1 MSWNNSQ
8 YGSNHNSGTGVYDI
22 VNPLVD
28 ALAIGINEG
37 FRRLNARYE
46 AQHSAESI
54 YVNSWNELCRLEA
67 KKNEIIQ
74 YTNKMRQL
82 NDADRYRARK
92 LSQEADRK
100 IWQLEHELRMA
111 AQKIQELERELA
123 KKESGGAQG

>member
-1 MSWNNSQ
+1 MSWNNQ
-8 YGSNHNSGTGVYDI
+8 YGSNHNAGTGVYDI

-28 ALAIGINEG
+28 ALAIGISEG

-54 YVNSWNELCRLEA
+54 YANCWNELVRLEN
-67 KKNEIIQ
+67 KKNEIIA
-74 YTNKMRQL
+74 YTNQMRQI

-92 LSQEADRK
+92 QSQEAVSK

-123 KKESGGAQG
+123 K

>member
-1 MSWNNSQ
+1 MSWNNQ
-8 YGSNHNSGTGVYDI
+8 YGSNHNAGTGVYDI

-28 ALAIGINEG
+28 ALSIGISEG

-54 YVNSWNELCRLEA
+54 YANCWNELVRLEN
-67 KKNEIIQ
+67 KKNEIIA
-74 YTNKMRQL
+74 YTNQMRQI

-92 LSQEADRK
+92 QSQEADSK

-111 AQKIQELERELA
+111 AQKIQELERKLA
-123 KKESGGAQG
+123 K